1 MSYNRMNSIPQNRR
15 EFERNF
21 HILKEAMMN
30 GEMTFSHKVEKSVK
44 NGILKVRYLENGRC
58 NFLTVNESARLLAN
72 TVANKTAMVENQL
85 KDDEN
90 T

>member
-1 MSYNRMNSIPQNRR
+1 MNSIPQNRR

-21 HILKEAMMN
+21 HLLKEAMMN
-30 GEMTFSHKVEKSVK
+30 GEMTFSYEVEKSVE

-72 TVANKTAMVENQL
+72 TAANKESMIKNQQNYD
-85 KDDEN
+85 KN